1 MKIILDNIIFS
12 LQRSGGISN
21 VWFEFI
27 YRIMRKSNIELSFLD
42 FKNQN
47 IFFQKLPKNNYPTN
61 ITHSKRLI
69 ERYRNPQLE
78 NINQKF
84 IFHSSYYRTCNNSNA
99 INITTVHDFTYEYYN
114 HGLAKFI
121 HSWQKRQAILKSDH
135 IICISE
141 NTKKDLLH
149 FIPNVDPQK
158 ISIVYNGVSDDYFVL
173 PSSENSD
180 TLPFPSLSYII
191 FVGSRAKYKNFELA
205 VQAISKTSLNLIIVG
220 PPISTKEQSI
230 INKCFQENSKVYCTG
245 YIDNSQLNLLY
256 NNAYALLYPSIYEGF
271 GIPVLEAQ
279 KAGCPV
285 IAYNRSSIPEIIGD
299 PTLLMQEASIK
310 EIHNKLKIL
319 ENKSLRAK
327 IITLGIKNAKRFS
340 WDKMYEDIINIYQK
354 VWKSRDYQK

>member
-1 MKIILDNIIFS
+1 M
-12 LQRSGGISN
+12 
-21 VWFEFI
+21 
-27 YRIMRKSNIELSFLD
+27 
-42 FKNQN
+42 
-47 IFFQKLPKNNYPTN
+47 
-61 ITHSKRLI
+61 
-69 ERYRNPQLE
+69 
-78 NINQKF
+78 
-84 IFHSSYYRTCNNSNA
+84 
-99 INITTVHDFTYEYYN
+99 
-114 HGLAKFI
+114 
-121 HSWQKRQAILKSDH
+121 
-135 IICISE
+135 
-141 NTKKDLLH
+141 
-149 FIPNVDPQK
+149 
-158 ISIVYNGVSDDYFVL
+158 
-173 PSSENSD
+173 
-180 TLPFPSLSYII
+180 
-191 FVGSRAKYKNFELA
+191 GSRAKYKNFELA

-285 IAYNRSSIPEIIGD
+285 IAYNGSSIPEIIGD

-354 VWKSRDYQK
+354 VWKSR

>member
-1 MKIILDNIIFS
+1 MKIIIDNIIFS
-12 LQRSGGISN
+12 LQKSGGISN

-27 YRIMRKSNIELSFLD
+27 YRIIRRKDIKLSFID
-42 FKNQN
+42 FENQN
-47 IFFQKLPKNNYPTN
+47 IFFQKLLKDNYSTN
-61 ITHSKRLI
+61 ITHSKRFI
-69 ERYRNPQLE
+69 ERYRNPLLK
-78 NINQKF
+78 NIHQKF
-84 IFHSSYYRTCNNSNA
+84 IFHSSYYRTCKNPHA

-114 HGLAKFI
+114 HGLTKYI

-173 PSSENSD
+173 PSSDNSNI
-180 TLPFPSLSYII
+180 LPFPSLSYII
-191 FVGSRAKYKNFELA
+191 FVGSRAKYKNFELT
-205 VQAISKTSLNLIIVG
+205 VQAISKTSLNLVIVG
-220 PPISTKEQSI
+220 PPISAKEQSL
-230 INKCFQENSKVYCTG
+230 INKYFQKSNKVYCTG
-245 YIDNSQLNLLY
+245 YIDNSQLNFLY

-285 IAYNRSSIPEIIGD
+285 IAYNGSSIPEIIGD
-299 PTLLMQEASIK
+299 TTLLIQEASVK
-310 EIHNKLKIL
+310 EIHNKLEIL
-319 ENKSLRAK
+319 KNTSLRSK
-327 IITLGIKNAKRFS
+327 IITLGIKNAQRFS
-340 WDKMYEDIINIYQK
+340 WDQMYEGIINIYQE